1 MGCIC
6 KIQKQDG
13 RLFVTHPI
21 SIFRFRVVIFL
32 VGCPLIVLLAFFWT
46 VVKTFLNYWR
56 DLRVKSAVAAVYQNG
71 YKQRHPGVHGHHG
84 GGGPPTMYTPEP
96 GHWDHPVPV
105 WAMRPPPSVWDPDYL
120 QQLDPRY
127 ALEAQLGPPRPSS
140 RYRNDS
146 KFTLIET
153 FLRIPT
159 S

>member
-1 MGCIC
+1 M
-6 KIQKQDG
+6 
-13 RLFVTHPI
+13 
-21 SIFRFRVVIFL
+21 VIFL

-140 RYRNDS
+140 RYRCDS
-146 KFTLIET
+146 NFNIIHILFKNFVIVKVSTLSLVLDART
-153 FLRIPT
+153 YL
-159 S
+159 